1 MFEFEYDVSKSVSN
15 FAKHNIDFEKS
26 KELWA
31 DADAIEIPAITADE
45 PRFLIIGKIEG
56 VHWSAVITYR
66 INRVRI
72 ISVRRSRIEEIKI
85 YESSRI

>member
-1 MFEFEYDVSKSVSN
+1 MFEFEYDVSKSVNN

-31 DADAIEIPAITADE
+31 DADAIEIPAITVDE
-45 PRFLIIGKIEG
+45 PRFLIIGKIDG

-85 YESSRI
+85 YESARI